1 MLAGATRLRRP
12 HLALAGLAAANPRH
26 KYKALN
32 ETVRSTIQKRDAKGV
47 IRHGG
52 EWLALWSDPDSMK
65 TVAELKHDAAER
77 AKVLSVEHRLA
88 AAARAL
94 SGDPDLQIA
103 FAASGTGGGGPVFET
118 LPSAASDRA
127 SLSALRGDIDS
138 HALIR
143 RHHDAAVHQELAPEL
158 GPIRALF
165 DMCEE
170 VRCEALGAT
179 QFPGVAEN
187 IVASHVRRL
196 ERSDLINA
204 HLASLVPLIE
214 GLRMVLRDSLLL
226 VENPSIHS
234 SGFWMWDQWIRA
246 RFASHLMALEAEIRD
261 QASYSALALRLIDDL
276 VAELGSADGKA
287 RKFQPTADSSGA
299 GTEDGKGPDRLTEDD
314 HGDIFQPGGS
324 LLLDEGAK
332 GLSQLLVQ
340 AEPPPAPPYKPFT
353 TVHDLVL
360 HATELLDDAT
370 LRKERATLDRRR
382 AQFRKDFARLVTK
395 LQRKLLARQTRN
407 WAFDLDE
414 GLVDASRLDR
424 VVVNPGFASAYK
436 QEEESE
442 FRDTVV
448 SILIDNSGSMR
459 GKPIEIACVVADMV
473 SAALERCSI
482 SCEVLGFT
490 TRGWKGGEAAKDW
503 VRAGRPE
510 NPGRLNDT
518 LHIIYKSADEPVR
531 RTRLSLC
538 AMLDTALLK
547 ENIDG
552 EALLWASRRLMMRPE
567 IRKLLIVISDGAP
580 VDQATLEENA
590 DKAILDRHLRE
601 VIAGIE
607 ASSPIE
613 LAAIGVKHDVQKYFR
628 NSVQIDKVD
637 ALGEPLLKMIDV
649 LLTR

>member
-1 MLAGATRLRRP
+1 M
-12 HLALAGLAAANPRH
+12 
-26 KYKALN
+26 N

-65 TVAELKHDAAER
+65 TVAELRHEAAER
-77 AKVLSVEHRLA
+77 KAVLSVEHQLA

-94 SGDPDLQIA
+94 AGDPDLQIA
-103 FAASGTGGGGPVFET
+103 FGQSADGAAVFET
-118 LPSAASDRA
+118 LTSVSGDPAA
-127 SLSALRGDIDS
+127 LSALRGDIDS
-138 HALIR
+138 HALVR
-143 RHHDAAVHQELAPEL
+143 RHHDAAVHAQFAP
-158 GPIRALF
+158 PDRAIRALF

-170 VRCEALGAT
+170 VRCEALGAR

-187 IVASHVRRL
+187 LVASHVRRL
-196 ERSDLINA
+196 ERADLLNA
-204 HLASLVPLIE
+204 HLASLVPLGE
-214 GLRMVLRDSLLL
+214 GLRMVLRDTLLHAAD
-226 VENPSIHS
+226 PSVHS

-246 RFASHLMALEAEIRD
+246 RFASYMMALEASISD
-261 QASYSALALRLIDDL
+261 QPGYAALSLRFIADLIG
-276 VAELGSADGKA
+276 ELGSADGKA
-287 RKFQPTADSSGA
+287 RRFQPTTDSSGT
-299 GTEDGKGPDRLTEDD
+299 GTEEGRGTERLAEDE
-314 HGDIFQPGGS
+314 HGDVFEPGGA
-324 LLLDEGAK
+324 LLLDEGAR
-332 GLSQLLVQ
+332 GLARLLTQ
-340 AEPPPAPPYKPFT
+340 DEPAAAPLYAAFT
-353 TVHDLVL
+353 TAHDLVI
-360 HATELLDDAT
+360 HASELADVAL
-370 LRKERATLDRRR
+370 LRKERARLDQRR
-382 AQFRKDFARLVTK
+382 AEFRKQFARLVTR
-395 LQRKLLARQTRN
+395 LQRKLLARQLRN

-459 GKPIEIACVVADMV
+459 GKPIEIASIVADMI
-473 SAALERCSI
+473 SAALERSGV

-490 TRGWKGGEAAKDW
+490 TRGWKGGQSAKDW
-503 VRAGRPE
+503 VRAGRPA

-518 LHIIYKSADEPVR
+518 LHIVYKSADQPVR
-531 RTRLSLC
+531 HSRLALC
-538 AMLDTALLK
+538 AMLDAGLLK

-552 EALLWASRRLMMRPE
+552 EALLWASRRLMSRGE
-567 IRKLLIVISDGAP
+567 VRKVLIVISDGAP

-590 DKAILDRHLRE
+590 DKAILDRHLRD

-607 ASSPIE
+607 GSTPIE

-628 NSVQIDKVD
+628 NSIEIDKVEL
-637 ALGEPLLKMIDV
+637 LGESLLKMVDV